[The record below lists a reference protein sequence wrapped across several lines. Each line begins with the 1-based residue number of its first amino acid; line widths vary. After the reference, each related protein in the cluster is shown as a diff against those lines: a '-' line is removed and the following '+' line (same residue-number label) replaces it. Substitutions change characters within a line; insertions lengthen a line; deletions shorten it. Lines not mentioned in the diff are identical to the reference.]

1 MTTDVIEAGKSF
13 AVGKRI
19 ISIAV
24 FIAAG
29 FLLARVQ
36 LLSAIYPFGP
46 ALVSAC
52 FLSKRREA
60 LSASAGVCLGA
71 LLVPDTLYIA
81 TVTLLL
87 SGTFLI
93 LGRIKRWMVI
103 ISTACA
109 YSIAAAVFKT
119 EDLYT
124 FMTAILECIVA
135 LIMIYVLQ
143 SVIRIFCGSRKRT
156 VFSPEESISLTLAA
170 LIVVC
175 MFGPLNFYGIGI
187 AQIVALF
194 LVLFTS
200 YTGGAALG
208 AGVGLALG
216 TALCLGAGAEAAC
229 IGMLGVSGMVAG
241 AIRKLK
247 RPGAAIGY
255 MLICLL
261 FILAFFKYETWY
273 IALIE
278 AAAASA
284 LFLALPKKI
293 YSFAGRFFDNQTRRE
308 YEYRLHSHRFK
319 ELTVG
324 RLKEVS
330 EVFAQ
335 TGEMF
340 SREAAERIRSET
352 DISGVLSIVAEN
364 TCRDCVFRKSCWDN
378 DFINT
383 YNVFSRLFLTFEK
396 KGRIEKDNVDQA
408 FAKKCFNIGGVLN
421 SAESIFSAYLL
432 NLKWARKIQESKL
445 VTGKQLKG
453 VAKVVA
459 DLSCEMDTGFTFLE
473 TIEQGITVSLDA
485 MGIHAKEVCAEKSAA
500 GMAVGMRVKNCA
512 GAGCRPGIER
522 AISGVCGVKM
532 KRVKE
537 TGCGAGKSCVLRFE
551 QARKYGAATGAAA
564 VLKGEVSGDSFSY
577 NELKDGRFLLALCD
591 GMGSGEKAKRES
603 ASAISLIENFYQA
616 GFDDSVIFDTINRL
630 LILKGNEDIF
640 STADICL
647 IDLRTGNAGFTKIG
661 AESSYI
667 FTESRIDAINPGSLP
682 IGIVEEAAPVS
693 THKSLSPGDMIVM
706 LSDGVADVIKNADL
720 WFADIP
726 KEDPQE
732 TADAILEKAL
742 GGLEPPDDM
751 TVVTCLITESE

>member
-1 MTTDVIEAGKSF
+1 MTTDAIEASKSS
-13 AVGKRI
+13 AVGKKI
-19 ISIAV
+19 ITIAA
-24 FIAAG
+24 FTAAG

-36 LLSAIYPFGP
+36 LLSAICPFGP
-46 ALVSAC
+46 AFVSAC
-52 FLSKRREA
+52 FLTRRQEA
-60 LSASAGVCLGA
+60 LFAAAGVSLGA
-71 LLVPDTLYIA
+71 LLVPDTLYIV
-81 TVTLLL
+81 TVTLLA

-119 EDLYT
+119 TDLYT
-124 FMTAILECIVA
+124 FMMSMLECIIA

-143 SVIRIFCGSRKRT
+143 SVIRIFWGSRKRS
-156 VFSPEESISLTLAA
+156 VFSAEETISLTLSA
-170 LIVVC
+170 LMVVC
-175 MFGPLNFYGIGI
+175 MFGPLSVYGISI
-187 AQIVALF
+187 ANIVALF
-194 LVLFTS
+194 LVLCTS

-229 IGMLGVSGMVAG
+229 IGMLGVSGLVAG
-241 AIRKLK
+241 TIRKLK
-247 RPGAAIGY
+247 RPGSAVGY
-255 MLICLL
+255 ILVNLL

-273 IALIE
+273 IALAE
-278 AAAASA
+278 AATASA
-284 LFLALPKKI
+284 LFLALPQKI
-293 YSFAGRFFDNQTRRE
+293 YSFAGRFFDNQARRD
-308 YEYRLHSHRFK
+308 YEYRLHSNRFK

-340 SREAAERIRSET
+340 SREAAERIRSDT
-352 DISGVLSIVAEN
+352 DISRVLSIVAES

-383 YNVFSRLFLTFEK
+383 YNVFSRLFITYERN
-396 KGRIEKDNVDQA
+396 GHIERDNVDQA
-408 FAKKCFNIGGVLN
+408 FVKKCFNIGGVLN

-432 NLKWARKIQESKL
+432 NLKWARRVHESKL

-459 DLSCEMDTGFTFLE
+459 DLGREMDTGFAFLE

-485 MGIHAKEVCAEKSAA
+485 VGIHAREVCAEKSAA
-500 GMAVGMRVKNCA
+500 GMAVGMRVKSCA

-522 AISGVCGVKM
+522 VVSSVCGVKM
-532 KRVKE
+532 KRVGE
-537 TGCGAGKSCVLRFE
+537 SGCQGGKPCVLRFE
-551 QARKYGAATGAAA
+551 QARKFGAATGAAA
-564 VLKGEVSGDSFSY
+564 ALKGEVSGDSFSLT
-577 NELKDGRFLLALCD
+577 ELKDGRFLLALCD
-591 GMGSGEKAKRES
+591 GMGSGEKANRES
-603 ASAISLIENFYQA
+603 AAAISLIENFYQA

-630 LILKGNEDIF
+630 LILKGNEEIF

-647 IDLRTGNAGFTKIG
+647 IDLRSGSACFTKIG
-661 AESSYI
+661 AERSYI
-667 FTESRIDAINPGSLP
+667 FTDDSIEIVSPGSLP

-693 THKSLSPGDMIVM
+693 THKDLRPGDMIII
-706 LSDGVADVIKNADL
+706 LSDGVADGIKDADE

-732 TADAILEKAL
+732 AADAILQKAQ
-742 GGLEPPDDM
+742 GGCEPEDDM
-751 TVVTCLITESE
+751 TVITCLITESD